1 MKIKSQ
7 SVRITIAFAGHF
19 HGSAVQSSWPS
30 ISSFQIL
37 ELNFSTWG
45 KIRKLKQY
53 VARLQKIFGINFPHV
68 LSFTLN
74 VEFSTLLERKYHGKI
89 IYVGLSSVKHLSN
102 CLYISTE
109 NKRQKWNCKNYLS
122 VVWHVMYISAT
133 HQLELYSLQNMLDL
147 VPSCRI
153 DFVKYE
159 WSSILVEYLRFD
171 ELGNCL
177 RKKSL

>member
-1 MKIKSQ
+1 MDLQ
-7 SVRITIAFAGHF
+7 FRAFYPASVHSKF
-19 HGSAVQSSWPS
+19 WNW
-30 ISSFQIL
+30 ISPL
-37 ELNFSTWG
+37 WG
-45 KIRKLKQY
+45 KIRKLNRY

-74 VEFSTLLERKYHGKI
+74 VEFSTLLEHVSYILWRKRKYHGKI

-102 CLYISTE
+102 CLCISTE

-159 WSSILVEYLRFD
+159 WSSILVEYLMFD